1 MSCFVVQAYYGFQWG
16 HFSLH
21 WVYTLLLPE
30 LWITGTEN
38 VIWQMIK
45 LWCCISQ
52 FAIDRLSLSDLC
64 FLNKDNKSV
73 MLLSRL
79 TPHFKVDQT
88 QSNTI
93 EPPIC
98 WIHQVFFFFFFFGFP
113 HGICSCGKP
122 TSKVQSCFFFFFNLK
137 RYLV

>member
-93 EPPIC
+93 EPPVC
-98 WIHQVFFFFFFFGFP
+98 WIHQVFILFFLVFLMAFVPVVSQLQKF
-113 HGICSCGKP
+113 
-122 TSKVQSCFFFFFNLK
+122 KVAFFFFNLK
-137 RYLV
+137 LYLV